1 MRRVVFY
8 ALICF
13 FMLSGISMARDKGYS
28 RDGID
33 DLPRGKWWR
42 MPEVANELKISP
54 DEQAKLDDL
63 FFKHQNQ
70 MIDHKSALKKE
81 QIALEW
87 FIEKETLDESACK
100 DQFQKVLEA
109 RNTLSTERYNFLIE
123 VRKLLGY
130 ERFLQLKP
138 KSYELRKEKSR
149 RDKGIRGPKESGDR
163 P

>member
-8 ALICF
+8 TLICF
-13 FMLSGISMARDKGYS
+13 FLLSGISMARDKGYS

-42 MPEVANELKISP
+42 MPEVASELKISS
-54 DEQAKLDDL
+54 DEQAQLDDL
-63 FFKHQNQ
+63 YYKHQNQ
-70 MIDHKSALKKE
+70 MIDHKSELKKE
-81 QIALEW
+81 QITLEW

-100 DQFQKVLEA
+100 DQFQKVLEV
-109 RNTLSTERYNFLIE
+109 RNKLSTERYNFLME

-138 KSYELRKEKSR
+138 KSYELRKDKSR
-149 RDKGIRGPKESGDR
+149 KDKGGRESKR
-163 P
+163 

>member
-1 MRRVVFY
+1 MRRVMFY
-8 ALICF
+8 TLICF
-13 FMLSGISMARDKGYS
+13 FVLSGISMARDKGYS

-42 MPEVANELKISP
+42 MPEVASELKISS

-63 FFKHQNQ
+63 YYKHQNQ
-70 MIDHKSALKKE
+70 MIDHKSDLKKE
-81 QIALEW
+81 QITLEW

-109 RNTLSTERYNFLIE
+109 RNKLSTERYNFLIE

-138 KSYELRKEKSR
+138 KSYELRKEKSQK
-149 RDKGIRGPKESGDR
+149 DKGGREPKR
-163 P
+163 